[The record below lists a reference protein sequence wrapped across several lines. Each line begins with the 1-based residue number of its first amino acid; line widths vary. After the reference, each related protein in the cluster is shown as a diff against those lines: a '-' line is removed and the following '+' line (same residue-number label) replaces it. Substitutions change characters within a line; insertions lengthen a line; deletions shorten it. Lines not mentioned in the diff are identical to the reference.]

1 MNVSCACCSRCLH
14 LELSFCRLQ
23 IVQTLS
29 ANASIAN
36 QACFGP
42 HDSRMF
48 WHGCSHNHPCFS
60 RTFCLADFLGS
71 FFTLVA
77 NVVTDLVAGKITKD
91 YNGLNLKRLALFRFK
106 TRGIF
111 WTYTL
116 LSNRTD
122 SKIGF
127 FPKEG
132 VDEALSIELQ
142 LWRCKRLSLHKE
154 EKKNDRKN
162 EKKIEYSI

>member
-1 MNVSCACCSRCLH
+1 MTVECFDMVAFIIIHVSRF
-14 LELSFCRLQ
+14 SFL
-23 IVQTLS
+23 
-29 ANASIAN
+29 
-36 QACFGP
+36 
-42 HDSRMF
+42 
-48 WHGCSHNHPCFS
+48 
-60 RTFCLADFLGS
+60 TFRLADLLGS

-77 NVVTDLVAGKITKD
+77 NVVTDLVGKITRD

-111 WTYTL
+111 LTYTL

-132 VDEALSIELQ
+132 VDETLSIEL
-142 LWRCKRLSLHKE
+142 
-154 EKKNDRKN
+154 
-162 EKKIEYSI
+162 

>member
-1 MNVSCACCSRCLH
+1 MTVECFDMVAFIIIHVSRF
-14 LELSFCRLQ
+14 SFL
-23 IVQTLS
+23 
-29 ANASIAN
+29 
-36 QACFGP
+36 
-42 HDSRMF
+42 
-48 WHGCSHNHPCFS
+48 
-60 RTFCLADFLGS
+60 TFRLADFLGS

-77 NVVTDLVAGKITKD
+77 NVVTDLVGKITKD

-111 WTYTL
+111 LTYTL

-122 SKIGF
+122 SKISF

-132 VDEALSIELQ
+132 VDETLSIELQ

-162 EKKIEYSI
+162 EKKKLNILYKMNKQSIYIASLILGVLNA

>member
-23 IVQTLS
+23 IVRTLS
-29 ANASIAN
+29 ANASIAS

-48 WHGCSHNHPCFS
+48 CHGCVHYHPCFS
-60 RTFCLADFLGS
+60 RTFRLADFLGS

-91 YNGLNLKRLALFRFK
+91 YNGLNLKRLALFRLSRLVVLYNYSQALHALL
-106 TRGIF
+106 RGNLGPN
-111 WTYTL
+111 TL
-116 LSNRTD
+116 QYLLMKLPSCTGNQ
-122 SKIGF
+122 G
-127 FPKEG
+127 
-132 VDEALSIELQ
+132 
-142 LWRCKRLSLHKE
+142 
-154 EKKNDRKN
+154 
-162 EKKIEYSI
+162 

>member
-1 MNVSCACCSRCLH
+1 MVAFIIIHVSRF
-14 LELSFCRLQ
+14 SFL
-23 IVQTLS
+23 
-29 ANASIAN
+29 
-36 QACFGP
+36 
-42 HDSRMF
+42 
-48 WHGCSHNHPCFS
+48 
-60 RTFCLADFLGS
+60 TFRLADFLGS

-132 VDEALSIELQ
+132 VDETLSIELQ
-142 LWRCKRLSLHKE
+142 L
-154 EKKNDRKN
+154 
-162 EKKIEYSI
+162 

>member
-1 MNVSCACCSRCLH
+1 MTVECFDMVALIIIHVSR
-14 LELSFCRLQ
+14 ELFVSL
-23 IVQTLS
+23 TSWGL
-29 ANASIAN
+29 
-36 QACFGP
+36 
-42 HDSRMF
+42 
-48 WHGCSHNHPCFS
+48 
-60 RTFCLADFLGS
+60 FLPS
-71 FFTLVA
+71 SPI

-106 TRGIF
+106 TSGIF
-111 WTYTL
+111 LTYTP

-142 LWRCKRLSLHKE
+142 L
-154 EKKNDRKN
+154 
-162 EKKIEYSI
+162 

>member
-1 MNVSCACCSRCLH
+1 MTVECFDMVALIIIHVSR
-14 LELSFCRLQ
+14 EL
-23 IVQTLS
+23 
-29 ANASIAN
+29 
-36 QACFGP
+36 
-42 HDSRMF
+42 
-48 WHGCSHNHPCFS
+48 
-60 RTFCLADFLGS
+60 FCLADFLGS

-132 VDEALSIELQ
+132 VDETLSIEL
-142 LWRCKRLSLHKE
+142 
-154 EKKNDRKN
+154 
-162 EKKIEYSI
+162 

>member
-1 MNVSCACCSRCLH
+1 MVAFIIIHVSRF
-14 LELSFCRLQ
+14 SFL
-23 IVQTLS
+23 
-29 ANASIAN
+29 
-36 QACFGP
+36 
-42 HDSRMF
+42 
-48 WHGCSHNHPCFS
+48 
-60 RTFCLADFLGS
+60 TFRLADFLGS

-77 NVVTDLVAGKITKD
+77 NVVTDLVGKITKD
-91 YNGLNLKRLALFRFK
+91 YNGLNLKRLALFHFK

-111 WTYTL
+111 LTYTL

-142 LWRCKRLSLHKE
+142 L
-154 EKKNDRKN
+154 
-162 EKKIEYSI
+162 